1 MKYIYLLSI
10 MATVCLTACSKEDDI
25 TPHDSEENVF
35 LNTYGSS
42 TSDIALQNAF
52 FDKNGI
58 YVLFNDTLRKTQIG
72 LDADGKPYYD
82 VKSVDIGYGMNSS
95 INSNTEKINF
105 NYLTSDV
112 DKKEGVNFVNEM
124 ILPSLGKALRPFSFL
139 LVNKINYYVNSYGTL
154 RLSNPVVYSGWR
166 CTAFA
171 LPGVG
176 SMTDAKK
183 KTTRNTILQAIVV
196 NAINSLD
203 QSLFTKFYS
212 YCDQYYS
219 TYAMYDKAEA
229 FIALHPTMYDLGFL
243 SAYSYGKPY
252 GFYIYNFKAKSYDL
266 QDYTSA
272 LFAMTESEFMAKY
285 GQYPIVVEKYK
296 ILRKI
301 VEGLGVV
308 F

>member
-10 MATVCLTACSKEDDI
+10 MAAVCLTACSKEDDI

-42 TSDIALQNAF
+42 ASDIALQNAF
-52 FDKNGI
+52 FEKNGI

-95 INSNTEKINF
+95 INSYTEKINF
-105 NYLTSDV
+105 SYLTSDV

-166 CTAFA
+166 CTAFC
-171 LPGVG
+171 
-176 SMTDAKK
+176 
-183 KTTRNTILQAIVV
+183 TTRCRFHDGCQEEGHKKHHLANYRSECNQFARPKFCLPSSTRTV
-196 NAINSLD
+196 INI
-203 QSLFTKFYS
+203 
-212 YCDQYYS
+212 
-219 TYAMYDKAEA
+219 
-229 FIALHPTMYDLGFL
+229 IALMLCTTKQKLL
-243 SAYSYGKPY
+243 SH
-252 GFYIYNFKAKSYDL
+252 YIL
-266 QDYTSA
+266 
-272 LFAMTESEFMAKY
+272 LCMTWAS
-285 GQYPIVVEKYK
+285 
-296 ILRKI
+296 
-301 VEGLGVV
+301 
-308 F
+308 